1 LVTSKGYGKRVE
13 VKNFRIQK
21 RGGKGIIVVKFR
33 SDDKDTLI
41 SSRCCKD
48 DEEVLLS
55 TKEGKILRQKAM
67 EIAIQS
73 RFGKGVKVQ
82 KLSTDDVVSKI
93 TILPQELIDFS

>member
-1 LVTSKGYGKRVE
+1 MEKEWKLKILEFK
-13 VKNFRIQK
+13 K

>member
-1 LVTSKGYGKRVE
+1 
-13 VKNFRIQK
+13 
-21 RGGKGIIVVKFR
+21 
-33 SDDKDTLI
+33 
-41 SSRCCKD
+41 
-48 DEEVLLS
+48 
-55 TKEGKILRQKAM
+55 M